1 MKQLTSTLIVTGLSW
16 VFFSCQSEKLSPD
29 TSYAKGRI
37 LFSMPTAEPFIEDGT
52 RATQKLTDL
61 TGYTFTLS
69 GTDTEGHPI
78 NGIIKFEDNSCIIP
92 AGTYTLTA
100 DNQEAAV
107 PGLGAPLGAPY
118 YHGTSASF
126 SLKAGSTMT
135 VPTIEMGKP
144 KNTRIDLTLEESF
157 TELYD
162 LQSLTLSDGSRTI
175 SLNANNRQGFMMVP
189 KNTRIDLTLEDTF
202 TKLYD
207 LQSLTL
213 SDGSDGSRTISL
225 DDKNL
230 QGFMMVPEN
239 NTLTY
244 TIKATAKSGSHVT
257 DLPAEGLTKTLTVT
271 AGYAYPIHLTAQ
283 AIEDMMIG
291 IGEGSYEGVFDA
303 PAEKFPENLE

>member
-1 MKQLTSTLIVTGLSW
+1 MKQLTSTLIVTCLSW

-37 LFSMPTAEPFIEDGT
+37 LFSLPTAEPFIEDGT
-52 RATQKLTDL
+52 RATLTDL

-69 GTDTEGHPI
+69 GTDTKGNII
-78 NGIIKFEDNSCIIP
+78 NEDIKFKDNSCIIP

-100 DNQEAAV
+100 DNMTAAV

-118 YHGTSASF
+118 YHGRSASF
-126 SLKAGSTMT
+126 TLEAGGTVT

-144 KNTRIDLTLEESF
+144 QNTRIDLTLDDTF
-157 TELYD
+157 TKLYD
-162 LQSLTLSDGSRTI
+162 LMSLTLSDGSRTI
-175 SLNANNRQGFMMVP
+175 SLDAN
-189 KNTRIDLTLEDTF
+189 
-202 TKLYD
+202 
-207 LQSLTL
+207 
-213 SDGSDGSRTISL
+213 
-225 DDKNL
+225 NL

-257 DLPAEGLTKTLTVT
+257 DLPAEGLTKTLTVK

-291 IGEGSYEGVFDA
+291 IGEGSHNGEFDA
-303 PAEKFPENLE
+303 PAEKFPENLEKLDKLE

>member
-1 MKQLTSTLIVTGLSW
+1 MKQLTSTLIVTCLSW

-52 RATQKLTDL
+52 RATLTDL

-69 GTDTEGHPI
+69 GTDTKGNTI
-78 NGIIKFEDNSCIIP
+78 NEDITFMDNNSCIIP

-100 DNQEAAV
+100 DNMAAA
-107 PGLGAPLGAPY
+107 APVSGLGAPY
-118 YHGTSASF
+118 YRGTSAEF
-126 SLKAGSTMT
+126 SLEAGSTLII
-135 VPTIEMGKP
+135 PTIEMGNP
-144 KNTRIDLTLEESF
+144 KNTRIDLTL
-157 TELYD
+157 D
-162 LQSLTLSDGSRTI
+162 
-175 SLNANNRQGFMMVP
+175 
-189 KNTRIDLTLEDTF
+189 DTF
-202 TKLYD
+202 KKLYE

-244 TIKATAKSGSHVT
+244 TIKAKAKKDSHVS
-257 DLPAEGLTKTLTVT
+257 DLPTEGLTKSLTVT
-271 AGYAYPIHLTAQ
+271 AGYAFPIRLTAQ
-283 AIEDMMIG
+283 AIKDMMIG
-291 IGEGSYEGVFDA
+291 IGEGSHNGEFDA

>member
-1 MKQLTSTLIVTGLSW
+1 MKQLTSTLIVTCLSW

-52 RATQKLTDL
+52 RATLTDL

-69 GTDTEGHPI
+69 GTDTEEHPI

-100 DNQEAAV
+100 DNQKAAV
-107 PGLGAPLGAPY
+107 SGLGAPY
-118 YHGTSASF
+118 YYGTSAEF
-126 SLKAGSTMT
+126 RLEAGGTKI

-144 KNTRIDLTLEESF
+144 QNTRIDLTLDESF
-157 TELYD
+157 TE
-162 LQSLTLSDGSRTI
+162 
-175 SLNANNRQGFMMVP
+175 
-189 KNTRIDLTLEDTF
+189 
-202 TKLYD
+202 LYD

-225 DDKNL
+225 DDNHL
-230 QGFMMVPEN
+230 QGYMMVPAN
-239 NTLTY
+239 KTLTY
-244 TIKATAKSGSHVT
+244 TIKAKAKKGSHVT

-271 AGYAYPIHLTAQ
+271 AGYAYPINLTAQ

-291 IGEGSYEGVFDA
+291 IGEGSHNGEFDA
-303 PAEKFPENLE
+303 PAEKFPENLEKLDKLE

>member
-1 MKQLTSTLIVTGLSW
+1 MKQLTSTLIVTCLSW
-16 VFFSCQSEKLSPD
+16 SFFSCQSEKLSPD

-37 LFSMPTAEPFIEDGT
+37 IFSLPTAEPFIEVGT
-52 RATQKLTDL
+52 RTTQTLTDL

-69 GTDTEGHPI
+69 STDTEGNTI
-78 NGIIKFEDNSCIIP
+78 NRVITFKDNSCIIP

-100 DNQEAAV
+100 DNKAAAAPV
-107 PGLGAPLGAPY
+107 PGLGAPY
-118 YHGTSASF
+118 YRGTSAEF
-126 SLKAGSTMT
+126 SLEAGGTVT

-144 KNTRIDLTLEESF
+144 KNTRIDLTLDESF
-157 TELYD
+157 TDLYD

-175 SLNANNRQGFMMVP
+175 SLDASNR
-189 KNTRIDLTLEDTF
+189 
-202 TKLYD
+202 
-207 LQSLTL
+207 
-213 SDGSDGSRTISL
+213 
-225 DDKNL
+225 

-244 TIKATAKSGSHVT
+244 TIKAKAKKDSHVT

-283 AIEDMMIG
+283 AIKDMMIG
-291 IGEGSYEGVFDA
+291 IGNGSHGGEFDA

>member
-1 MKQLTSTLIVTGLSW
+1 MKQLTSTLIVTCLSW

-37 LFSMPTAEPFIEDGT
+37 LFSMPTAEPFIEEGT
-52 RATQKLTDL
+52 RATLTDL

-69 GTDTEGHPI
+69 GKDTEGKTI
-78 NGIIKFEDNSCIIP
+78 NEDIKFKDNSCIIP

-100 DNQEAAV
+100 DNMTAAV

-118 YHGTSASF
+118 YRGTSAEF
-126 SLKAGSTMT
+126 SLEAGSTVT
-135 VPTIEMGKP
+135 IPTIEMGKP
-144 KNTRIDLTLEESF
+144 QNTRIDLTLDKSF
-157 TELYD
+157 TE
-162 LQSLTLSDGSRTI
+162 
-175 SLNANNRQGFMMVP
+175 
-189 KNTRIDLTLEDTF
+189 
-202 TKLYD
+202 LYD

-225 DDKNL
+225 DSINL
-230 QGFMMVPEN
+230 KGYMMVPEN
-239 NTLTY
+239 KPLTY
-244 TIKATAKSGSHVT
+244 TIKATAKRGSHVT

-283 AIEDMMIG
+283 AIKDMMIG
-291 IGEGSYEGVFDA
+291 IGNGSHNGEFDA

>member
-1 MKQLTSTLIVTGLSW
+1 MKQLTSTLIVTCLSW
-16 VFFSCQSEKLSPD
+16 FFFSCESETMPPE
-29 TSYAKGRI
+29 TGYAKGRI
-37 LFSMPTAEPFIEDGT
+37 LFSMPTAEPFIESGT
-52 RATQKLTDL
+52 RATQTLTDL

-69 GTDTEGHPI
+69 GTDTKGNAV
-78 NGIIKFEDNSCIIP
+78 NGVVDFVGNTCIIP

-100 DNQEAAV
+100 DNKTAAEKD
-107 PGLGAPLGAPY
+107 LGAPY

-126 SLKAGSTMT
+126 TLIPGGSTQ
-135 VPTIEMGKP
+135 VPTIQLGKP

-162 LQSLTLSDGSRTI
+162 LQSLTLSDGS
-175 SLNANNRQGFMMVP
+175 
-189 KNTRIDLTLEDTF
+189 
-202 TKLYD
+202 
-207 LQSLTL
+207 
-213 SDGSDGSRTISL
+213 DGSRTISL
-225 DDKNL
+225 DANNR

-283 AIEDMMIG
+283 AIKDMMIG
-291 IGEGSYEGVFDA
+291 IGNGSHNGEFDA

>member
-1 MKQLTSTLIVTGLSW
+1 MKQLTSTLIVTCLSW
-16 VFFSCQSEKLSPD
+16 FYFSCQSEKLSPD

-52 RATQKLTDL
+52 RATLTDL

-69 GTDTEGHPI
+69 GTDTKGNPI
-78 NGIIKFEDNSCIIP
+78 KGVINFKDNSCIIP

-100 DNQEAAV
+100 DNMTAAV
-107 PGLGAPLGAPY
+107 SGLGAPY

-126 SLKAGSTMT
+126 RLEAGGTKI

-144 KNTRIDLTLEESF
+144 QNTRIDLTLDDTF
-157 TELYD
+157 TKLYD

-175 SLNANNRQGFMMVP
+175 SLDAN
-189 KNTRIDLTLEDTF
+189 
-202 TKLYD
+202 
-207 LQSLTL
+207 
-213 SDGSDGSRTISL
+213 
-225 DDKNL
+225 NL
-230 QGFMMVPEN
+230 QGFMMVPETK
-239 NTLTY
+239 TLTY
-244 TIKATAKSGSHVT
+244 TIQATAKEGSHVT
-257 DLPAEGLTKTLTVT
+257 DLPAEGLTKTLTVK

-291 IGEGSYEGVFDA
+291 IGEGSHNGEFDA

>member
-1 MKQLTSTLIVTGLSW
+1 MKQLTSTLIVTCLSW

-37 LFSMPTAEPFIEDGT
+37 LFSLPTAEPFIEDGT
-52 RATQKLTDL
+52 RATQTLTDL

-69 GTDTEGHPI
+69 GTDTEEHPI

-100 DNQEAAV
+100 DNKTAAV
-107 PGLGAPLGAPY
+107 SGLGAPY
-118 YHGTSASF
+118 YHGRSASF
-126 SLKAGSTMT
+126 TLEAGGTVT

-144 KNTRIDLTLEESF
+144 KNTRIDLTLDESF
-157 TELYD
+157 KNLYD

-175 SLNANNRQGFMMVP
+175 SLDS
-189 KNTRIDLTLEDTF
+189 I
-202 TKLYD
+202 
-207 LQSLTL
+207 
-213 SDGSDGSRTISL
+213 
-225 DDKNL
+225 NL
-230 QGFMMVPEN
+230 KGFMMVPEN
-239 NTLTY
+239 YTLTY

-291 IGEGSYEGVFDA
+291 IGEGSHEGEFDA
-303 PAEKFPENLE
+303 PAEKFPESLEKLDKLE

>member
-1 MKQLTSTLIVTGLSW
+1 MKQLTSTLIVTCLSW

-52 RATQKLTDL
+52 RATLTDL

-69 GTDTEGHPI
+69 GKDTEGKTI
-78 NGIIKFEDNSCIIP
+78 NEDIKFKDNSCIIP

-107 PGLGAPLGAPY
+107 SGLGAPY
-118 YHGTSASF
+118 YRGRSASF
-126 SLKAGSTMT
+126 TLEAGGTET

-144 KNTRIDLTLEESF
+144 KNTRIDLTLDKSF
-157 TELYD
+157 TDLYD

-175 SLNANNRQGFMMVP
+175 SLDATKTQGYMMVP
-189 KNTRIDLTLEDTF
+189 K
-202 TKLYD
+202 
-207 LQSLTL
+207 
-213 SDGSDGSRTISL
+213 
-225 DDKNL
+225 
-230 QGFMMVPEN
+230 N

-244 TIKATAKSGSHVT
+244 TIQATAKEGSHVT

-283 AIEDMMIG
+283 AIKDMMIE
-291 IGEGSYEGVFDA
+291 IGNGSHGGEFDA

>member
-1 MKQLTSTLIVTGLSW
+1 MKQLTSTLIVTCLSW

-52 RATQKLTDL
+52 RATQTLADT

-69 GTDTEGHPI
+69 RTDTEGNTTNWVI
-78 NGIIKFEDNSCIIP
+78 TFKENSCIIP

-107 PGLGAPLGAPY
+107 SGLGAPY
-118 YHGTSASF
+118 YHGRSASF
-126 SLKAGSTMT
+126 TLEAGGTET
-135 VPTIEMGKP
+135 IPTIEMGKP
-144 KNTRIDLTLEESF
+144 KNTRIDLTLDKSF
-157 TELYD
+157 TDLYE

-175 SLNANNRQGFMMVP
+175 SLDSINLKGFMMVP
-189 KNTRIDLTLEDTF
+189 KN
-202 TKLYD
+202 
-207 LQSLTL
+207 
-213 SDGSDGSRTISL
+213 
-225 DDKNL
+225 
-230 QGFMMVPEN
+230 

-244 TIKATAKSGSHVT
+244 TIRAKAKKDSHVT

-283 AIEDMMIG
+283 AIKDMMIG
-291 IGEGSYEGVFDA
+291 IGNGSHNGEFDA

>member
-1 MKQLTSTLIVTGLSW
+1 MKQLTSTLIVTCLSW

-37 LFSMPTAEPFIEDGT
+37 LFSLPTAEPFIEDGT
-52 RATQKLTDL
+52 RAIPLIDLTD
-61 TGYTFTLS
+61 YTFTLS
-69 GTDTEGHPI
+69 GTDTKDNTI
-78 NGIIKFEDNSCIIP
+78 NRVITFKDNSCIIP

-100 DNQEAAV
+100 DNKAAA
-107 PGLGAPLGAPY
+107 APVSGLGAPY
-118 YHGTSASF
+118 YHGRSASF
-126 SLKAGSTMT
+126 TLEAGGTVT

-144 KNTRIDLTLEESF
+144 KNTRIDLTLDESF
-157 TELYD
+157 KNLYD

-175 SLNANNRQGFMMVP
+175 SL
-189 KNTRIDLTLEDTF
+189 
-202 TKLYD
+202 
-207 LQSLTL
+207 
-213 SDGSDGSRTISL
+213 
-225 DDKNL
+225 DDNHL
-230 QGFMMVPEN
+230 QGYMMVPEN
-239 NTLTY
+239 KPLTY

-257 DLPAEGLTKTLTVT
+257 DLPAEGLTKTLTVK

>member
-1 MKQLTSTLIVTGLSW
+1 MKQLTSTLIVTCLSW

-37 LFSMPTAEPFIEDGT
+37 LFSMPTAEPFIEEGT
-52 RATQKLTDL
+52 RATLTDL

-69 GTDTEGHPI
+69 GKDTEGKTI
-78 NGIIKFEDNSCIIP
+78 NEEITFMDNNSCIIP

-107 PGLGAPLGAPY
+107 SGRGAPY

-126 SLKAGSTMT
+126 SLEAGGTVT

-144 KNTRIDLTLEESF
+144 KNTRIDLTL
-157 TELYD
+157 D
-162 LQSLTLSDGSRTI
+162 
-175 SLNANNRQGFMMVP
+175 
-189 KNTRIDLTLEDTF
+189 DTF
-202 TKLYD
+202 TDLYE

-225 DDKNL
+225 DANNL
-230 QGFMMVPEN
+230 QGFMMVPKN

-244 TIKATAKSGSHVT
+244 TIKATAKEGSHVT
-257 DLPAEGLTKTLTVT
+257 DLPAEGLTKTLTVK

-283 AIEDMMIG
+283 AIKDMMIG
-291 IGEGSYEGVFDA
+291 IGNGSHNGEFDA
-303 PAEKFPENLE
+303 PAEKFPENLEKLDKLE

>member
-1 MKQLTSTLIVTGLSW
+1 MKQLTSTLIVTCLSW

-37 LFSMPTAEPFIEDGT
+37 LFSMPTAEPFIEEGT
-52 RATQKLTDL
+52 RATQTLTDL
-61 TGYTFTLS
+61 KGYTFTLS
-69 GTDTEGHPI
+69 GTDTKGNTI
-78 NGIIKFEDNSCIIP
+78 NEDIKFKDNSCIIP

-100 DNQEAAV
+100 DNMTAAV
-107 PGLGAPLGAPY
+107 PGLGAPY

-126 SLKAGSTMT
+126 TLEAGGT
-135 VPTIEMGKP
+135 VTIPTIEMGKP
-144 KNTRIDLTLEESF
+144 QNTRIDLTL
-157 TELYD
+157 D
-162 LQSLTLSDGSRTI
+162 
-175 SLNANNRQGFMMVP
+175 
-189 KNTRIDLTLEDTF
+189 DTF

-225 DDKNL
+225 DANNR

-244 TIKATAKSGSHVT
+244 TIKAKAKKDSHVT

-283 AIEDMMIG
+283 AIKDMMIG
-291 IGEGSYEGVFDA
+291 IGNGSHNGEFDA
-303 PAEKFPENLE
+303 PAEKFPENLEKLDKLE

>member
-1 MKQLTSTLIVTGLSW
+1 MKQLTSTLIVTCLSW

-52 RATQKLTDL
+52 RATLTDL

-69 GTDTEGHPI
+69 GKDTEGHHI
-78 NGIIKFEDNSCIIP
+78 YGIITFEDNSCIIP

-100 DNQEAAV
+100 DNDSAAV
-107 PGLGAPLGAPY
+107 SGLGAPY
-118 YHGTSASF
+118 YNGTSAEF
-126 SLKAGSTMT
+126 RLEAGGTET

-144 KNTRIDLTLEESF
+144 KNTRIDLTLDESF

-162 LQSLTLSDGSRTI
+162 LKSLTLSDGSRTI
-175 SLNANNRQGFMMVP
+175 SLDSINLKGFMMVP
-189 KNTRIDLTLEDTF
+189 ANK
-202 TKLYD
+202 
-207 LQSLTL
+207 
-213 SDGSDGSRTISL
+213 
-225 DDKNL
+225 
-230 QGFMMVPEN
+230 
-239 NTLTY
+239 TLTY
-244 TIKATAKSGSHVT
+244 TIKAMAKRGSHVS
-257 DLPAEGLTKTLTVT
+257 DLPKKGLTKTLTVK